1 MEHHVATRRWAP
13 GTSTSRPA
21 ASGLF
26 PAYGD
31 GMPHITLNSAE
42 PGIRG
47 LLRYRPETG
56 RPLSELAEV
65 LLRGPSTLTRGER
78 ELIAAYVS
86 ALNDCRYCSSSHSAS
101 AAALLLGGMALV
113 EQVRADADSAPVS
126 AKLKALLAIAA
137 AVQQSGLSV
146 TAEQIAGARAAGA
159 SDLEIHDTV
168 LIAATFCMFN
178 RYVDGLATMAPDD
191 PALYAAGAQHLIKE
205 GYLPPAQPRRQD

>member
-1 MEHHVATRRWAP
+1 
-13 GTSTSRPA
+13 
-21 ASGLF
+21 
-26 PAYGD
+26 
-31 GMPHITLNSAE
+31 MPHIALNSAD

-101 AAALLLGGMALV
+101 AAAQLPGGMALV
-113 EQVRADADSAPVS
+113 EQVRADADRAPVS
-126 AKLKALLAIAA
+126 AKLKALLAIAT

-146 TAEQIAGARAAGA
+146 TAEQIADARAAGA
-159 SDLEIHDTV
+159 TDLEIHDTV
-168 LIAATFCMFN
+168 LIAAVFCMFN
-178 RYVDGLATMAPDD
+178 RYVDGLATIAPED
-191 PALYAAGAQHLIKE
+191 PAVYAAGAQHLIKE
-205 GYLPPAQPRRQD
+205 GYLPPAQPSRQA